1 MKRALIYFISF
12 FFIVSLKAD
21 YPLFWQQY
29 AADPS
34 GIEYNGRLYLFCSH
48 DTYHPDKGYGYFM
61 RDITCISTDDLK
73 NWTDHGEVFSIEN
86 AKWAPRFTWA
96 PCVVFHEGKF
106 FLYYGN
112 GDQGIGVA
120 TSESPIG
127 PYYDPNDGPIVDFS
141 TPGVLAKDS
150 HGNLI
155 KNERNVRGALQGS
168 ENWGIW
174 CFDPCVWIEDDGQP
188 YMYFGG
194 AHPNNSRIIKLKS
207 NMVEVDGAAIHP
219 NTPGFFEASFMHKF
233 KDKYYYSYAGH
244 YFGKPASIE
253 YVVGESPVGIFKE
266 PGIILPNPPSN
277 DGYNNHHSIFQFKKN
292 WYIAYHNR
300 QVAYEKGQSDKRAR
314 EYMRSI
320 CLDRL
325 IHNEDGSIQLV
336 KITKDGLPQLKYVN
350 PFQSNE
356 AETMAKGIGIK
367 TLNKEDN
374 SQNRVVCFSNE
385 GYIKIRGVDFQKG
398 ASQFYASI
406 KCMLLSEGTIE
417 LHLEGIN
424 GLLIGKLLVSSVSYG
439 NTWKNIKTRTHPNQG
454 VNDLY
459 IVYKGK
465 GNIYMDNWQFLK
477 Q

>member
-219 NTPGFFEASFMHKF
+219 
-233 KDKYYYSYAGH
+233 
-244 YFGKPASIE
+244 
-253 YVVGESPVGIFKE
+253 
-266 PGIILPNPPSN
+266 ILPVSLRHPLCINLKINITIHTPAIISVNLPVSN
-277 DGYNNHHSIFQFKKN
+277 
-292 WYIAYHNR
+292 
-300 QVAYEKGQSDKRAR
+300 
-314 EYMRSI
+314 M
-320 CLDRL
+320 
-325 IHNEDGSIQLV
+325 
-336 KITKDGLPQLKYVN
+336 
-350 PFQSNE
+350 
-356 AETMAKGIGIK
+356 
-367 TLNKEDN
+367 
-374 SQNRVVCFSNE
+374 
-385 GYIKIRGVDFQKG
+385 
-398 ASQFYASI
+398 
-406 KCMLLSEGTIE
+406 
-417 LHLEGIN
+417 
-424 GLLIGKLLVSSVSYG
+424 
-439 NTWKNIKTRTHPNQG
+439 
-454 VNDLY
+454 
-459 IVYKGK
+459 
-465 GNIYMDNWQFLK
+465 
-477 Q
+477 